1 MKVFSVIM
9 LSVGLLIL
17 SSIAFAKVIVIFDEN
32 SATEASAGKFA
43 EGFISHDAGSVVEVV
58 TNEKFAG
65 KSSIFCTPS
74 QSYNPN
80 MPGWGFPIDETP
92 YMTFA
97 WKKDGG
103 TGIMIQLAY
112 NATWAYRYFSGV
124 NVTNWPGIQLEEEI
138 PKTWKMYTRDLTKD
152 FAAGWNLTG
161 MALTP
166 WDGNAGYYDFIILH
180 SDPNPPMTAVFAKNK
195 VIKTWALIKNQ

>member
-1 MKVFSVIM
+1 M

-17 SSIAFAKVIVIFDEN
+17 SSVAFSAMVVILDEN
-32 SATEASAGKFA
+32 TATEASAGQFV
-43 EGFISHDAGSVVEVV
+43 EGFISHDAGSVVAMA

-65 KSSIFCTPS
+65 SSSVSCTPS

-80 MPGWGFPIDETP
+80 MTGWGFPIDDTP

-103 TGIMIQLAY
+103 TGIMIQMAY
-112 NATWAYRYFSGV
+112 DGTWAYRYFSGV
-124 NVTNWPGIQLEEEI
+124 NVTNWPGIQLEEDI
-138 PKTWKMYTRDLTKD
+138 PAQWTMYTRNLVDD

-161 MALTP
+161 LALTP
-166 WDGNAGYYDFIILH
+166 WDGVAGYYDFIILH
-180 SDPNPPMTAVFAKNK
+180 SDPNPPVTAVFAKDK
-195 VIKTWALIKNQ
+195 VIKTWALIKYQ